1 MTAST
6 RTNELAALIDQL
18 PEDWAL
24 TAVDGHK
31 IPIDASSGYH
41 VDGWQLAGQSR
52 PLLKAS
58 GHCKAVGAICGPL
71 SGGLLVIDFDGALA
85 GSSLKALTGFDE
97 SDLPPTV
104 ACSSGKPSRKKLFF
118 YVADRELWPMIQGIG
133 NGNKQFPEIEILW
146 TSRMAVAIGAHPEK
160 PNGYFWLDGCSP
172 NDLQV
177 AEAPAWLVDPL
188 ICDKNESN
196 ETSVESLNGNEWP
209 IERIE
214 EILSFLNPDDFGDY
228 ENWASLGMACKICNP
243 TMECKTFFDTFSQRA
258 PKYDAAHFEKQW
270 KAWSSME
277 KFKQKRPNS
286 RPKTLASF
294 VAMAKANGMKP
305 QKPQKLSASAETL
318 EAIVKEQ
325 TIEKLQ
331 QDATDKPTMVNLLA
345 FLRHQKECS
354 IGWNELRRYIV
365 IDGKETID
373 ATMADVFL
381 ADKWKINARE
391 MTAKKAM
398 LKVARENAFNPI
410 ADYFEQ
416 LRHQALP
423 FVTDQQ
429 IAECFGFNEKDNLSI
444 QLMRIHLRACVD
456 RGLRPG
462 GKLDSLCILQGPQ
475 GFRKSTALKV
485 LTPVDGAYDETTRV
499 NFDSRDSLSALNSA
513 YIYEFSEIEKILT
526 TADVAQ
532 FKSWITR
539 ENDKYVEKF
548 EHECK
553 DHKRRCCLFGTTNA
567 STYLMDPTGAR
578 RFLICETVKPANI
591 ELLKKLRD
599 GIWKQSMVEFEDGL
613 PHYLVNDSSLYL
625 EDQQRA
631 ENATVS
637 DPWEAELSSFLS
649 KCTVGDFVT
658 SQQLLRHL
666 NKPVDKLDMRDCKRI
681 GNIMKR
687 LRWEKGRRR
696 QAGHS
701 NPVDGYIKPAQ
712 EVLTKEQAEAILDS

>member
-1 MTAST
+1 MLDDIITQDSL
-6 RTNELAALIDQL
+6 EFLIQ
-18 PEDWAL
+18 
-24 TAVDGHK
+24 
-31 IPIDASSGYH
+31 
-41 VDGWQLAGQSR
+41 
-52 PLLKAS
+52 
-58 GHCKAVGAICGPL
+58 
-71 SGGLLVIDFDGALA
+71 
-85 GSSLKALTGFDE
+85 
-97 SDLPPTV
+97 
-104 ACSSGKPSRKKLFF
+104 
-118 YVADRELWPMIQGIG
+118 
-133 NGNKQFPEIEILW
+133 
-146 TSRMAVAIGAHPEK
+146 
-160 PNGYFWLDGCSP
+160 
-172 NDLQV
+172 
-177 AEAPAWLVDPL
+177 
-188 ICDKNESN
+188 
-196 ETSVESLNGNEWP
+196 
-209 IERIE
+209 
-214 EILSFLNPDDFGDY
+214 
-228 ENWASLGMACKICNP
+228 
-243 TMECKTFFDTFSQRA
+243 
-258 PKYDAAHFEKQW
+258 
-270 KAWSSME
+270 E
-277 KFKQKRPNS
+277 KFKHLWERGEWYNYNNEIKEFS
-286 RPKTLASF
+286 VSEEYK
-294 VAMAKANGMKP
+294 K
-305 QKPQKLSASAETL
+305 
-318 EAIVKEQ
+318 IVKTYLYPVMLMQ
-325 TIEKLQ
+325 TIDSQWFYFIGVMGTVAFAVSGIAIAAKEN
-331 QDATDKPTMVNLLA
+331 ATLLHLLA
-345 FLRHQKECS
+345 
-354 IGWNELRRYIV
+354 
-365 IDGKETID
+365 
-373 ATMADVFL
+373 
-381 ADKWKINARE
+381 KW
-391 MTAKKAM
+391 
-398 LKVARENAFNPI
+398 
-410 ADYFEQ
+410 
-416 LRHQALP
+416 
-423 FVTDQQ
+423 
-429 IAECFGFNEKDNLSI
+429 FNEKDNLSI

>member
-1 MTAST
+1 MTAQI
-6 RTNELAALIDQL
+6 RTNAIAALVDAL

-24 TAVDGHK
+24 TAVNGNK
-31 IPIDASSGYH
+31 VPIDAGSGYQTN
-41 VDGWQLAGQSR
+41 GWQLAGQNR
-52 PLLKAS
+52 QLLKTS
-58 GHCKAVGAICGPL
+58 GHCMAVGAICGPL
-71 SGGLLVIDFDGALA
+71 SGGLLVLDFDGALA
-85 GSSLKALTGFDE
+85 GNSLKTLTGFDE

-104 ACSSGKPSRKKLFF
+104 ACSSGKPNRKKLFF
-118 YVADRELWPMIQGIG
+118 NVTDKELWPLIQGIG
-133 NGNKQFPEIEILW
+133 SGTEQYPEIEVLW
-146 TSRMAVAIGAHPEK
+146 TSRMAVAIGAHPEM

-172 NDLQV
+172 EDVQV
-177 AEAPAWLVDPL
+177 AEAPAWLTDPL
-188 ICDKNESN
+188 ICDPTTSASN
-196 ETSVESLNGNEWP
+196 ETINGDEWP
-209 IERIE
+209 IKQIE
-214 EILSFLNPDDFGDY
+214 EILSFLNPDDFESY

-243 TMECKTFFDTFSQRA
+243 SEECKTLFNAFSQLA
-258 PKYDAAHFEKQW
+258 PKYNAPYFERQW
-270 KAWSSME
+270 KAWSTME
-277 KFKQKRPNS
+277 KFKQKRPNN

-294 VAMAKANGMKP
+294 VASAKANGMKP
-305 QKPQKLSASAETL
+305 QKPQKASANADIL

-325 TIEKLQ
+325 TIDKLLN
-331 QDATDKPTMVNLLA
+331 DATKAPSLVNLLA
-345 FLRHQKECS
+345 FLRHQKKCR

-365 IDGKETID
+365 VDGNETID

-381 ADKWKINARE
+381 ADKWKINAGE
-391 MTAKKAM
+391 KNAKKA
-398 LKVARENAFNPI
+398 LLTVARENAFNPI

-416 LRHQALP
+416 LRLKDLP
-423 FVTDQQ
+423 LVTDKQL
-429 IAECFGFNEKDNLSI
+429 ADCFGFHPKDKLSI
-444 QLMRIHLRACVD
+444 ELMRIHLRACVD

-462 GKLDSLCILQGPQ
+462 GKLDSLLILQGPQ
-475 GFRKSTALKV
+475 GYRKSTALKI
-485 LTPVDGAYDETTRV
+485 LTPVQGAYDETTRV

-539 ENDKYVEKF
+539 ENDRYVEKF

-553 DHKRRCCLFGTTNA
+553 DHVRRCCLFGTTNA

-578 RFLICETVKPANI
+578 RFLICETVKTANI
-591 ELLKKLRD
+591 ELLKNLRD
-599 GIWKQSMVEFEDGL
+599 AIWKQSMDEFENGL
-613 PHYLVNDSSLYL
+613 PHYLVTDSALYL
-625 EDQQRA
+625 EDQKRA

-649 KCTVGDFVT
+649 KCKAGYFVT

-666 NKPVDKLDMRDCKRI
+666 NKPIDKLDMRDCKRI

-701 NPVDGYIKPAQ
+701 NPVDGYIKP
-712 EVLTKEQAEAILDS
+712 EIEPVTDAEANAILDS